1 MQHITKMQHC
11 IIYYWVFLLLI
22 NFHKLY
28 IHGSYITKLNDII
41 KGVSVLDEES
51 SVDIDQD
58 HLEKNPECGYLPGIY
73 GSPKASSRISNAKES
88 EILGR

>member
-1 MQHITKMQHC
+1 MQHG
-11 IIYYWVFLLLI
+11 IIYYWFFLLLI
-22 NFHKLY
+22 KLQKLP

-58 HLEKNPECGYLPGIY
+58 HLEKNPECGYLPGTAS
-73 GSPKASSRISNAKES
+73 SPKASSRISNAKES